1 MIRVCT
7 RVVVAYVCKHAM
19 LIVMRGKVKLPE
31 IVSNVFVNPKT
42 VLGLIAIAVLFLFGI
57 IFFFF
62 GIILALASSYAP
74 TRLTVATLLFVV
86 GFVLFA
92 AGFGIAYYVTKKP
105 KAIVQRL
112 ELSGQMKAVA
122 LKCPNC
128 SASVNA
134 DEIKIVSGVPYATC
148 PYCGQT
154 FEIAEE
160 PKW

>member
-1 MIRVCT
+1 M
-7 RVVVAYVCKHAM
+7 
-19 LIVMRGKVKLPE
+19 
-31 IVSNVFVNPKT
+31 NVKT
-42 VLGLIAIAVLFLFGI
+42 VFGTIAIVALFIFGVV
-57 IFFFF
+57 F
-62 GIILALASSYAP
+62 ALASVYAP
-74 TRLTVATLLFVV
+74 TRLIVAALLFVV
-86 GFVLFA
+86 GF
-92 AGFGIAYYVTKKP
+92 GIAYYITRKP
-105 KAIVQRL
+105 KTIVQRL